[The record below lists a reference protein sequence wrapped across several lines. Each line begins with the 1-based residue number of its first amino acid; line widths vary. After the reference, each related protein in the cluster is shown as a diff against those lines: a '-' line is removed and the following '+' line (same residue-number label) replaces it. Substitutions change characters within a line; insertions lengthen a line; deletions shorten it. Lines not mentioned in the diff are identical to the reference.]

1 MHNWFHG
8 SRSYFGNFYAS
19 RTKFGSPS
27 QLLSFGGFAC
37 NLNWGSIAEVR
48 DRKSSSIHCW
58 KKRKVFVGLPRK
70 IISKV
75 EATRKKWDFDGK
87 QNKTSTT
94 TDWSRQ
100 KQAVCGV
107 RRTEIFVLLFSIFA
121 PILKLIVQKNTSA
134 FEIGRRYFLI
144 TKTATKTTDQSC
156 RSMTS

>member
-48 DRKSSSIHCW
+48 GRKSSSIHCW

-75 EATRKKWDFDGK
+75 EATRKK
-87 QNKTSTT
+87 
-94 TDWSRQ
+94 
-100 KQAVCGV
+100 
-107 RRTEIFVLLFSIFA
+107 
-121 PILKLIVQKNTSA
+121 
-134 FEIGRRYFLI
+134 
-144 TKTATKTTDQSC
+144 
-156 RSMTS
+156 